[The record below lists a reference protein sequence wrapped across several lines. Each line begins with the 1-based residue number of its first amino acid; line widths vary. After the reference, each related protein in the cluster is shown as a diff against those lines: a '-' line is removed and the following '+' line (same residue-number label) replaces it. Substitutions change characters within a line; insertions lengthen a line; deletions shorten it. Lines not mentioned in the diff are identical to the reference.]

1 MTSGNWAV
9 ASPWFYV
16 TVAAAAMCLA
26 LVCRNRSLADE
37 LRRRMH
43 VKATL
48 REKLVFQR
56 AMLDGIPYPV
66 CVRDAEARLIFCN
79 AAFERLFDIRREQ
92 MIGKAVPESG
102 LDYVEPARMRS
113 LHDCYLK
120 LLTEGGS
127 ISQDTSVSLHG
138 EPRRLL
144 HWATSIPQLAGSG
157 TRALVAGAI
166 DITDRHQLIQQI
178 AAALAKAEEAS
189 RAKSSF
195 LATISH
201 EIRTPMNAV
210 MGMLEL
216 LARQGRL
223 ASRELDS
230 VEVARTSARSLLGI
244 IDDILDISKIDAGAL
259 EIHSV
264 PTRLRSIVDEV
275 VRVFAGLAQQSGLAV
290 EVELDPALAEWHA
303 IDAVRFRQI
312 ANNLLSNAIKY
323 TDTGRVTV
331 RLRRAARV
339 EDIESVV
346 LEVEDT
352 GIGIK
357 PEDLANLFRPF
368 FQAESAGPRAIG
380 GTGLG
385 LPIVQRLCVLM
396 GGSIDVA
403 SEPGVGTRVRAS
415 FDVAAVSAP
424 PEWTGAAPAHDRAID
439 AAPSWHGRR
448 VLAVDD
454 HPANR
459 LLMQR
464 QLEHLGLA
472 CELAENGETALAL
485 WREGGFDLV
494 ITDCSMPMMDGYQ
507 LTAAIREAER
517 SEGLQRT
524 PVLGCTAH
532 VQEEERRH
540 ALHVGMDDCLMKPF
554 SLGALSAA
562 LHRHLPDGP
571 AGAPVSTPGSR
582 AQEPARQ
589 PAYDPMALRSI
600 SDGDASV
607 ERRFLETLLRTNLSD
622 LQAIVVGVASGHRA
636 EAAALAHKIKGAAR
650 LVQARRVSEACGALE
665 FAIADQPGT
674 PLDDALAELVQSV
687 DEFDQAIRAQL
698 AGMG

>member
-1 MTSGNWAV
+1 MNSGNWAV
-9 ASPWFYV
+9 ASPWFFV

-26 LVCRNRSLADE
+26 LVCRNRALTDE

-43 VKATL
+43 IKATL
-48 REKLVFQR
+48 REKLAFQS
-56 AMLDGIPYPV
+56 AMLDGIPYAV

-79 AAFERLFDIRREQ
+79 AAFERLFDIRRSA
-92 MIGKAVPESG
+92 MIGKAVSESG
-102 LDYVEPARMRS
+102 LDFVEPARMRA
-113 LHDCYLK
+113 LHQCYLK
-120 LLTEGGS
+120 LLNEGGN

-138 EPRRLL
+138 ESRRLL
-144 HWATSIPQLAGSG
+144 HWATSIPQLSEAGP
-157 TRALVAGAI
+157 RALVAGAI

-178 AAALAKAEEAS
+178 AEALAKAEEAN

-195 LATISH
+195 LATMSH

-223 ASRELDS
+223 ASRDQDS
-230 VEVARTSARSLLGI
+230 IEVARTSARSLLGI
-244 IDDILDISKIDAGAL
+244 IDDILDISKIDAGGL
-259 EIHSV
+259 EIH
-264 PTRLRSIVDEV
+264 PAPARLRSIVDEV
-275 VRVFAGLAQQSGLAV
+275 VRVFASLAQQSGLAI
-290 EVELDPALAEWHA
+290 EVELDPALAEWHS

-312 ANNLLSNAIKY
+312 ASNLLSNAIKY

-331 RLRRAARV
+331 RLRSAARV
-339 EDIESVV
+339 ADIESIV

-357 PEDLANLFRPF
+357 PDDLANLFRPF

-396 GGSIDVA
+396 GGSVNVA
-403 SEPGVGTRVRAS
+403 SELGVGTRVRAS
-415 FDVAAVSAP
+415 FDVPAVPAP
-424 PEWTGAAPAHDRAID
+424 PDWAIATQADDRAID
-439 AAPSWHGRR
+439 AAPSWQGRR

-472 CELAENGETALAL
+472 CDLAENGESALAL
-485 WREGGFDLV
+485 WRGGGFDLV
-494 ITDCSMPMMDGYQ
+494 ITDCSMPVMDGYR

-524 PVLGCTAH
+524 PILGCTAH

-540 ALHVGMDDCLMKPF
+540 ALQVGMDDCLMKPF
-554 SLGALSAA
+554 SLGALLTA

-571 AGAPVSTPGSR
+571 SGAPGASPGSE
-582 AQEPARQ
+582 AQGPVRKA
-589 PAYDPMALRSI
+589 AYDPAALRSI
-600 SDGDASV
+600 SDGDVRV
-607 ERRFLETLLRTNLSD
+607 EKQFLQTLLRTNLSD
-622 LQAIVVGVASGHRA
+622 LRAIVVGFGNGHRA
-636 EAAALAHKIKGAAR
+636 EVAALAHKIKGAAR
-650 LVQARRVSEACGALE
+650 MVQAWRVIEACEALE
-665 FAIADQPGT
+665 RAIADEPT
-674 PLDDALAELVQSV
+674 APLDEALAELVDSV
-687 DEFDQAIRAQL
+687 DAFDEAIRTQL
-698 AGMG
+698 AGMD